1 MSNGADCTLACRC
14 SGYLLLHFE
23 ESHSSQ
29 YCPNERQATPLFGRS
44 HLGHPAGNRTDASG
58 ASAPISRKITLGG
71 EMESGSMSSSAN
83 VSPSVSKNID
93 AFCAFRVNCTCE
105 RGQSILIALFQ
116 FRGKFREVEHPPQ
129 HCSTP
134 TSGRQMKESLTM
146 EGASGR
152 IGISFDKHVEAFK
165 MSSSD
170 C

>member
-1 MSNGADCTLACRC
+1 MQTEQVLQ
-14 SGYLLLHFE
+14 YL
-23 ESHSSQ
+23 
-29 YCPNERQATPLFGRS
+29 RR
-44 HLGHPAGNRTDASG
+44 
-58 ASAPISRKITLGG
+58 ITLGR
-71 EMESGSMSSSAN
+71 EVESGSMFRRDSSAN

-93 AFCAFRVNCTCE
+93 AFRALRVNRTRE
-105 RGQSILIALFQ
+105 RGQSMLITLFQ